1 MFAQV
6 RILIVVCSPIA
17 WPISKFLDWIL
28 GNEHS
33 ALFRRAE
40 LKVRL
45 NAPTLNQLSMCLV
58 CVLAVRGP
66 SFYCTRPLMLPHTLC
81 MSWSC
86 RAIIEHLVWNYE
98 SFLQVCMVS
107 FSART

>member
-1 MFAQV
+1 MLLSQV
-6 RILIVVCSPIA
+6 RILIIVCSPIA

-45 NAPTLNQLSMCLV
+45 DMSSLISPTASFGVSGVEGCSPRTLSLLHQSCKLQNDYV
-58 CVLAVRGP
+58 AADTVYSRVLSAV
-66 SFYCTRPLMLPHTLC
+66 
-81 MSWSC
+81 
-86 RAIIEHLVWNYE
+86 
-98 SFLQVCMVS
+98 
-107 FSART
+107 